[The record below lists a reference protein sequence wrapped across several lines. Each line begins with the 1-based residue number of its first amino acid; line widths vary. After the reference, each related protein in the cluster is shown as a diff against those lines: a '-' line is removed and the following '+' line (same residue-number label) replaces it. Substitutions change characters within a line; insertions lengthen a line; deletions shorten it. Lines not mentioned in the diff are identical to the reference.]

1 MFAAD
6 GMKAVNTEDRP
17 STVTSETSPVHSRI
31 VANRLIPLKLR
42 TKKSANAITI
52 TVKEMTTFS
61 KKKHPLSSWLRS
73 PVFVKVESQSNS
85 DGGRLYHLYS
95 FPHPLVE
102 QKFACVQFGIRLVQI
117 LTSRCLRVK
126 YPGCHEK
133 HSKK

>member
-85 DGGRLYHLYS
+85 DGKHLHRLYLLL
-95 FPHPLVE
+95 HPLW
-102 QKFACVQFGIRLVQI
+102 
-117 LTSRCLRVK
+117 
-126 YPGCHEK
+126 
-133 HSKK
+133 SKDLPASYLEIGLSKS